1 MKALSLRSALICFWT
16 LSLGAGAARAHE
28 VRPGY
33 LEVREEKPGE
43 FNVFWKTPMRGDLR
57 LGLDV
62 DLSLA
67 PGEIQGLVRRRI
79 GDASLETWRFT
90 SREPLRGRTLR
101 IQGLESTLTDVLAR
115 FQFAD
120 GAVWVARL
128 TPSSPFARIPPAQT
142 AWEGAAEYMRLGIEH
157 ILLGVD
163 HLLFVLAL
171 LLATLGA
178 APLLKAVTAFT
189 VAHSITLGLAAL
201 GIVHVPAAPT
211 EALIALSIAL
221 VAAEAVRA
229 RTAESGGPERR
240 VWILPFA
247 FGLLH
252 GLGFAGALSDIGL
265 PRANLPLALLSFNC
279 GVEAGQIAFI
289 AVVLALAYPVRRG
302 WVRVPK
308 GAELLPAYATGS
320 LAVFW
325 FLQRLP
331 LR

>member
-1 MKALSLRSALICFWT
+1 LKALSLRSASIWLALT
-16 LSLGAGAARAHE
+16 LGAEGALAHE

-33 LEVREEKPGE
+33 LEVREEKAGE
-43 FNVFWKTPMRGDLR
+43 FSVFWKTPMRGELR

-67 PGEIQGLVRRRI
+67 PDEIQGLLRRRT
-79 GDASLETWRFT
+79 GDACIETWRFR

-101 IQGLESTLTDVLAR
+101 IRGLESTLTDVLAR

-142 AWEGAAEYMRLGIEH
+142 VWEEAAEYGWLGIEH

-171 LLATLGA
+171 LLATRGA
-178 APLLKAVTAFT
+178 ARLLKAVTAFT

-201 GIVHVPAAPT
+201 GIVHVPSAPT

-229 RTAESGGPERR
+229 RTGESGCRERR

-265 PRANLPLALLSFNC
+265 PQANLPLALLSFNC
-279 GVEAGQIAFI
+279 GVEAGQLAFI
-289 AVVLALAYPVRRG
+289 AAVLALGYPLRRG

-308 GAELLPAYATGS
+308 GVELLPAYATGS

-331 LR
+331 L